1 MHKIKYKLLSIYL
14 VNIFRRTYYLLNF
27 NEYIK
32 VVLFDIRHEQKH
44 LIIEYLASSIK
55 IMLNEDF

>member
-1 MHKIKYKLLSIYL
+1 MQIKYKLLTIYL
-14 VNIFRRTYYLLNF
+14 VNIFRRIYYLLNF

-44 LIIEYLASSIK
+44 FIKECLASPIK
-55 IMLNEDF
+55 ITLNEDF

>member
-27 NEYIK
+27 NEYKK
-32 VVLFDIRHEQKH
+32 VVLFDVRHGQKH
-44 LIIEYLASSIK
+44 LIKKYLASTIK
-55 IMLNEDF
+55 FTLNEDF